1 MRTLLTLLIV
11 GAMFACQVEQV
22 NPTVTETEGVAK
34 GYHPCL
40 DALVADLEG
49 ARECIDLKALHPNC
63 YGCDFAAE
71 GSDRDAQTAWDNACA
86 ALECE
91 WCAADPFVC
100 D

>member
-1 MRTLLTLLIV
+1 MKTIFALLIV
-11 GAMFACQVEQV
+11 GVFTACQVEQAAPAV
-22 NPTVTETEGVAK
+22 IETEGVAK

-40 DALVADLEG
+40 DAFLADLEG
-49 ARECIDLKALHPNC
+49 AKACIELKALHPNC
-63 YGCDFAAE
+63 YACDFLAE
-71 GSDRDAQTAWDNACA
+71 GSDRDAHTAWDNACA

>member
-1 MRTLLTLLIV
+1 MRTLLTMLIV

-22 NPTVTETEGVAK
+22 NPTVTETEGVTK

-49 ARECIDLKALHPNC
+49 AKACIDLKALHPNC
-63 YGCDFAAE
+63 YGCDFVAE
-71 GSDRDAQTAWDNACA
+71 GSERDALNAWEAKCA
-86 ALECE
+86 ELECE